1 MKRKVLL
8 GSALA
13 AFLFMSCTTETKIES
28 GEQEASIPKK
38 EVEAKETE
46 EKKEETKEV
55 AEGQIQS
62 RYAYDQDW
70 ESIKEALISK
80 DAAKIQDWI
89 HEDKVKADDLTW
101 MISDPN
107 LVKALKATKYEDL
120 KSEEQ
125 NGEQVLTFYYEETG
139 TDDEGNEV
147 GMSISIYLH
156 QGDPNLKIW
165 YVLAAG

>member
-1 MKRKVLL
+1 MER
-8 GSALA
+8 
-13 AFLFMSCTTETKIES
+13 
-28 GEQEASIPKK
+28 
-38 EVEAKETE
+38 
-46 EKKEETKEV
+46 
-55 AEGQIQS
+55 
-62 RYAYDQDW
+62 
-70 ESIKEALISK
+70 IKYKA
-80 DAAKIQDWI
+80 D
-89 HEDKVKADDLTW
+89 EDKVKADDLTW

-107 LVKALKATKYEDL
+107 LIKALKATKYEDL